1 MRFQDRRIQAL
12 FHAVCILVFA
22 SPLFAATGLTEI
34 ASTPQHGAVT
44 VFYPAMGKNVSL
56 NKLGLPVFA
65 SPNATPVKGNGRL
78 IVMSHG
84 SGGSPWDYADLASSL
99 VEAGFVVALPDH
111 RGDNHQNGQDA
122 GPPSW
127 KARPHEISS
136 AIDAVAQDSRFAP
149 TLKLDQ
155 VGMYGI
161 SAGGLTALTLAG
173 GRWAPAKMVQHCNA
187 HIRDDFN
194 ACAGTFFQLNG
205 GMWDWLKIA
214 IVKFILRWRFNDAQ
228 WQSHTD
234 PRITAIVA
242 GVPYG
247 VVFDLNSLVQPKIP
261 VALITARQD
270 VWLHPQFHS
279 DPIIRACQ
287 TCTVLHD
294 FETGGHGALLSPIR
308 SPLEGL
314 VAQLVGDPIGFD
326 RQETA
331 LVNQKISR
339 YFQQRL
345 LP

>member
-1 MRFQDRRIQAL
+1 MYLKAV
-12 FHAVCILVFA
+12 FHAVCLLVLA
-22 SPLFAATGLTEI
+22 VQVHAATGLVQI
-34 ASTPQHGAVT
+34 AATPNRGVVT
-44 VFYPAMGKNVSL
+44 VFYPASGNNLSL
-56 NKLGLPVFA
+56 NKIGLPVSA
-65 SPNATPVKGNGRL
+65 LPNARSAKGNGRL

-84 SGGSPWDYADLASSL
+84 SGGSPWDYADLAGIL

-111 RGDNHQNGQDA
+111 LRDNHQNGKDA
-122 GPPSW
+122 GLVSW
-127 KARPHEISS
+127 KVRPQEISG
-136 AIDAVAQDSRFAP
+136 AIDAIAQDPRFAP
-149 TLKLDQ
+149 NLKLDQ

-173 GRWAPAKMVQHCNA
+173 GRWSPVKMVQHCDANLRA
-187 HIRDDFN
+187 DFH
-194 ACAGTFFQLNG
+194 ACVGLVFELNG
-205 GMWDWLKIA
+205 GILDGIKVFLA
-214 IVKFILRWRFNDAQ
+214 RQILRWRFNDAT

-247 VVFDLNSLVQPKIP
+247 VVFDLNSLALPKTP
-261 VALITARQD
+261 VAMITARKD

-279 DPIIRACQ
+279 DPIVRVCQ
-287 TCTVLHD
+287 TCTVLHE
-294 FETGGHGALLSPIR
+294 FQNGGHGALLSPIR

-314 VAQLVGDPIGFD
+314 VARLIGAPVGFD

-339 YFQQRL
+339 YFQARL

>member
-1 MRFQDRRIQAL
+1 MRFQGQRFQAVL
-12 FHAVCILVFA
+12 HALCILVFA
-22 SPLFAATGLTEI
+22 TPLYAATGLSEI
-34 ASTPQHGAVT
+34 ASTPNHGVVT

-84 SGGSPWDYADLASSL
+84 SGGSPWDYADLASTL

-111 RGDNHQNGQDA
+111 LRDNHQNGKDA
-122 GPPSW
+122 GPTSW
-127 KARPHEISS
+127 KVRPHEISS
-136 AIDAVAQDSRFAP
+136 AIDAVAQDPRFAP

-161 SAGGLTALTLAG
+161 SAGGQTALTLAG
-173 GRWAPAKMVQHCNA
+173 GRWAPVKMVQHCDAN
-187 HIRDDFN
+187 IRADLH
-194 ACAGTFFQLNG
+194 ACVGLLFELNG
-205 GMWDWLKIA
+205 GIFDGIKVFFARL
-214 IVKFILRWRFNDAQ
+214 ILRWRFNDDQ

-247 VVFDLNSLVQPKIP
+247 VVFDLNSLARPKIP

-279 DPIIRACQ
+279 DPIVRACQ
-287 TCTVLHD
+287 SCTVLHD
-294 FETGGHGALLSPIR
+294 FEKGGHGALLSPIR

-314 VAQLVGDPIGFD
+314 VARLIGDPVGFD